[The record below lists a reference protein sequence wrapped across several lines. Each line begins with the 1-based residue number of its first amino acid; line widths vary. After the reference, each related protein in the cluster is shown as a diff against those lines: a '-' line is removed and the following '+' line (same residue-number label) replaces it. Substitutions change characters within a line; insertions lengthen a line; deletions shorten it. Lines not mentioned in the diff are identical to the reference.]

1 MQFLTAACRV
11 LPLTTPKAVTLPS
24 SVPCAE
30 TTVRSADNGVRL
42 PEAGWAEGFISLGRG
57 QRDQWELKMTNRM
70 YSSDIPTTA
79 KVRFGS
85 AGAEQLCFARAFL

>member
-1 MQFLTAACRV
+1 
-11 LPLTTPKAVTLPS
+11 
-24 SVPCAE
+24 
-30 TTVRSADNGVRL
+30 VRL

-57 QRDQWELKMTNRM
+57 QRDQWELKMTNRR